1 MTLPTV
7 SILIPT
13 YNRRDM
19 LKEAVASVLA
29 QGYTDYE
36 IIIVDNCSTDDTEA
50 VVIALGDNRIKYHKN
65 AHNIGAVHNYN
76 KALRM
81 AIGKYIYLFSDDDI
95 MLANNLV
102 LKVAVLDQY
111 PQVGVVH
118 SNLHE
123 IGEDGTIF
131 SESHW
136 ASKTS
141 IWQRLQG
148 EPLMPAQEC
157 YSLLYNGGN
166 FISMPS
172 AMVRKSF
179 LDEHKLEFNNQLK
192 FLIDWDLWLKT
203 AVFRDFYFL
212 KEPLIHYRHH
222 KRNEAKLVTQNSYF
236 QELVLIKLSLLK
248 PIDITGEFGIAI
260 NQITES
266 VKKQLMLDMPLM
278 RNMARTFFRY
288 VPFGKQVRM
297 LLKRE

>member
-1 MTLPTV
+1 MTPPTV
-7 SILIPT
+7 SILMPT
-13 YNRRDM
+13 CNRRDM
-19 LKEAVASVLA
+19 LEEAVASVLA
-29 QGYTDYE
+29 QDYTDYE

-50 VVIALGDNRIKYHKN
+50 VVMAFGDNRIKYHKN
-65 AHNIGAVHNYN
+65 AYNIGAVHNYN

-81 AIGKYIYLFSDDDI
+81 AIGKYIYLFSDDDV

-102 LKVAVLDQY
+102 LKVAVLEQY

-123 IGEDGTIF
+123 IGEDGIVF
-131 SESHW
+131 SEGHW
-136 ASKTS
+136 ASKTN

-148 EPLMPAQEC
+148 ESLMSAQEC

-192 FLIDWDLWLKT
+192 FLIDWDLWLKL
-203 AVFRDFYFL
+203 AVFSDFYFL

-236 QELVLIKLSLLK
+236 QELVLIKLSLLR
-248 PIDITGEFGIAI
+248 PVDITGEFSVVI

-266 VKKQLMLDMPLM
+266 VKKQLMLNMPLI
-278 RNMARTFFRY
+278 RSMARIIFRFIP
-288 VPFGKQVRM
+288 VGKQVKW
-297 LLKRE
+297 LLKRS